1 MKHPEKFS
9 LRKRGDS
16 FSHALR
22 GLIYLVK
29 NEHNARIHV
38 AILVIAIVIGVL
50 LKITPAE
57 WIAIAIVSGMVLI
70 SELVN
75 SAIENL
81 ADIIE
86 PEWNS
91 RIKLIK
97 DYSAAAVLVS
107 SVISAITGGVIF
119 LPRIFLIIKSI

>member
-16 FSHALR
+16 LSHALR